1 MDLNSG
7 PPATGKGEIWENM
20 RLGREKEGGFASK
33 VWVLV
38 LTMCSFGLSLESD
51 TQRFVGCGML
61 SKSHA
66 LVGGELPPLSG
77 ISLSRGSSC
86 LTM

>member
-1 MDLNSG
+1 
-7 PPATGKGEIWENM
+7 M
-20 RLGREKEGGFASK
+20 RLGQEKAGEFASK

-51 TQRFVGCGML
+51 MLRFVGCGML

-66 LVGGELPPLSG
+66 LAGGELPPLLG

-86 LTM
+86 QCEAYALASGVLGPFTQL